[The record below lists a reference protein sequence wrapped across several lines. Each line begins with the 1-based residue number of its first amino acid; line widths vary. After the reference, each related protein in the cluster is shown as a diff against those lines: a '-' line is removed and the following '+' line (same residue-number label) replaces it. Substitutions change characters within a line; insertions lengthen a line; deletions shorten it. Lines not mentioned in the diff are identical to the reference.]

1 MPKNLIIIGSTGN
14 VGTQALE
21 VVRANPNDFTIVG
34 LVAHSNQIILDR
46 QVEEFKPK
54 YGGIL
59 CNEKLANMVTQP
71 DVDIVLF
78 ACRTADQIDVLKAAI
93 KAKKHIAIANKEM
106 IVEYGEE
113 IMPLVRESG
122 CTFIPVDSEHNAIF
136 QILQNRDPKDIEK
149 VILPCS
155 GGALYSCPK
164 YKFDAVSIEQALDHP
179 KWKMGKKITID
190 SATLMNKAIEI
201 IEAKYL
207 FDLEPDQIEVLIHPE
222 CIVHGIVQ
230 FKDGSSIAHM
240 GFPDMKIPI
249 SHALYYP
256 EVSQNTLPRFSL
268 ADKTLTFQKPDTKK
282 FPSIDFAYNAL
293 RKRGDYPKKLNQ
305 ANDQAVDMFLNGE
318 IKFSEIFEYVEKNT
332 F

>member
-14 VGTQALE
+14 IGTQALE
-21 VVRANPNDFTIVG
+21 VVRANPDDFTIVG
-34 LVAHSNQIILDR
+34 LVAHSNQAALDS
-46 QVEEFKPK
+46 QVDEFKPK
-54 YGGIL
+54 YGETL
-59 CNEKLANMVTQP
+59 CNEELIKMITQP

-78 ACRTADQIDVLKAAI
+78 ACRSANHLNALKAAI
-93 KAKKHIAIANKEM
+93 KAEKHIAIANKEM
-106 IVEYGEE
+106 IVEHGEE
-113 IMPLVRESG
+113 IMPLVKQHD
-122 CTFIPVDSEHNAIF
+122 CIFVPVDSEHNAIF
-136 QILQNRDPKDIEK
+136 QILQNRSHNDIEK
-149 VILPCS
+149 IILPCS
-155 GGALYSCPK
+155 GGAVYNSDLSEVTPEK
-164 YKFDAVSIEQALDHP
+164 ALDHP
-179 KWKMGKKITID
+179 KWNMGKKITID

-230 FKDGSSIAHM
+230 FKDGSSVAHM

-256 EVSQNTLPRFSL
+256 EVKQNTLPRFDL
-268 ADKTLTFQKPDTKK
+268 TDKTLTFQKPDTKK

-293 RKRGDYPKKLNQ
+293 RRRGDYPKKLNQ
-305 ANDQAVDMFLNGE
+305 ANDQAVEKFLNNE
-318 IKFSEIFEYVEKNT
+318 IKFNEIFEYVAKI

>member
-1 MPKNLIIIGSTGN
+1 MPKNIIIIGSTGN

-21 VVRANPNDFTIVG
+21 VVRANTDDFTIVG
-34 LVAHSNQIILDR
+34 LVAHSNQIELDK
-46 QVEEFKPK
+46 QIDEFKPK
-54 YGGIL
+54 YGGTL
-59 CNEKLANMVTQP
+59 CNQKLIEMITQP

-78 ACRTADQIDVLKAAI
+78 ACRSANHIDALKAAI
-93 KAKKHIAIANKEM
+93 KANKHIAIANKEM
-106 IVEYGEE
+106 IVEHGEE

-136 QILQNRDPKDIEK
+136 QILQNHKHDDIEK
-149 VILPCS
+149 IILPCS
-155 GGALYSCPK
+155 GGAVYNSDLSNVTPEK
-164 YKFDAVSIEQALDHP
+164 ALDHP
-179 KWKMGKKITID
+179 KWNMGKKITID

-256 EVSQNTLPRFSL
+256 QVQSNTLPRFDL
-268 ADKTLTFQKPDTKK
+268 TDKTLTFQKPNTTK

-305 ANDQAVDMFLNGE
+305 ANDKAVEKFLNGD
-318 IKFSEIFEYVEKNT
+318 IKFSEIFEYVAKI